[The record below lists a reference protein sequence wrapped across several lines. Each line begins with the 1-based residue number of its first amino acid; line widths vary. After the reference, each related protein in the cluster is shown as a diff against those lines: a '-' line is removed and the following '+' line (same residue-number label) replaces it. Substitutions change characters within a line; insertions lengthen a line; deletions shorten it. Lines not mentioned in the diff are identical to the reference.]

1 VTVLKFI
8 GSLHRQRGIALSRRL
23 ITRALTGLTATV
35 ALLGGVVA
43 VAGPAQANTQAE
55 EDAGH
60 GVLATLP
67 SVNSVANYQD
77 RTGTHVVH
85 AGTNDGKIT
94 NANTP
99 GGEDTKYPRAPG
111 QSRATQS
118 GDLPMRAHTRGGSP
132 VICG

>member
-1 VTVLKFI
+1 M
-8 GSLHRQRGIALSRRL
+8 
-23 ITRALTGLTATV
+23 RALTGLTATV

-43 VAGPAQANTQAE
+43 VASPAQANTQAE
-55 EDAGH
+55 AGVGH

-77 RTGTHVVH
+77 RTGLHVVH

-94 NANTP
+94 NTP
-99 GGEDTKYPRAPG
+99 GGEDTKYLRAPG